1 MSLDRSL
8 KSTNALQ
15 RHRNVLSRAERIE
28 FLKHEERWNEG
39 DSVFKLPKIAH
50 RKVAVG
56 GKDKTKKSGDEPA
69 AEGEK
74 AAETAPDS

>member
-15 RHRNVLSRAERIE
+15 RHRNVLTRAERIE
-28 FLKHEERWNEG
+28 FLKHEERWNDG
-39 DSVFKLPKIAH
+39 DSIFSLPKVAH

-56 GKDKTKKSGDEPA
+56 GKDKSTKPGEEPA
-69 AEGEK
+69 ADGEK
-74 AAETAPDS
+74 TAETAPAS